1 MRTDMLRRL
10 AQPRPEPVEGPE
22 RCDLCSEPLPP
33 EHRHLLDLA
42 SGMPECA
49 CRACTI
55 LFDRGQA
62 GGTHYRLIP
71 ERRVC
76 LPALADEER
85 LWAALGIPVDLAF
98 ITRGEDH
105 VLARYPSPL
114 GLTTAAP
121 APDAWAQ
128 VVAANP
134 ALDRLEPHVEAL
146 LLNRARGARERWI
159 VPVDDCFRLTARLR
173 THWRG
178 FHGGDAVWEE
188 IARFFAE
195 LHVRYDTKEAP

>member
-1 MRTDMLRRL
+1 VRTDTLRRL
-10 AQPRPEPVEGPE
+10 AQVRPEVAMVAE
-22 RCDLCSEPLPP
+22 RCDLCGEPVPG

-42 SGMPECA
+42 SGQPQCA
-49 CRACTI
+49 CRACAI

-62 GGTHYRLIP
+62 GGDHYRLIP
-71 ERRVC
+71 ERRIC
-76 LPALADEER
+76 LPPLAEEDR
-85 LWAALGIPVDLAF
+85 LWVALGIPVDLAF
-98 ITRGEDH
+98 LTHGAER

-121 APDAWAQ
+121 ASDAWEQ

-134 ALDRLEPHVEAL
+134 VLAGLEPDVEAL
-146 LLNRARGARERWI
+146 LVNRARGARERWI

-173 THWRG
+173 EHWRG

-195 LHVRYDTKEAP
+195 LHARYDDKEAR